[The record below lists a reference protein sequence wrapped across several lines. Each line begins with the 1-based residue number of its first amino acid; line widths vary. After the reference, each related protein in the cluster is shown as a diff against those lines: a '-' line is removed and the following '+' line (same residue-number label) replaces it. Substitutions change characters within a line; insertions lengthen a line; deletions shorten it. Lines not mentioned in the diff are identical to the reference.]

1 MKMNSDNKYISHIA
15 DSKARYHKNRAKRPY
30 EEKVRI
36 ILELQKINSE
46 MLSKNKRKNN
56 RTNTKAWKL
65 VL

>member
-1 MKMNSDNKYISHIA
+1 MNSDNKYISHMA
-15 DSKARYHKNRAKRPY
+15 NSKARYHKNSAKTPY

-36 ILELQKINSE
+36 ILELQKINNE

-56 RTNTKAWKL
+56 RTNTKNWEL